1 MGLAMAKPGRKRTS
15 ENTVLVQLTLP
26 KEVDQAIEKI
36 MKTGFYG
43 RSKSEVVVTLLSREF
58 ERFARESLVARLSDL
73 ANG

>member
-1 MGLAMAKPGRKRTS
+1 MAKPGRKRTA

-26 KEVDQAIEKI
+26 KEVDQAIENI

-58 ERFARESLVARLSDL
+58 ERFAREALVPRLADL
-73 ANG
+73 AGH